1 MVDYN
6 IVVKKIN
13 SINHNIAR
21 IVRYKSVPLEVFL
34 QDEDGKDIVTHN
46 LFIMLQHII
55 DLGTHIIADENMEE
69 PVFVSDIADI
79 LAKEGVLDKSLVKP
93 LKSMIGL
100 RNIIAHEYGDIDFKI
115 IHKII
120 TSKIHDVNSILENII
135 KYVGL

>member
-13 SINHNIAR
+13 SINHNMVR
-21 IVRYKSVPLEVFL
+21 IIKYKSVPLEEFL

-55 DLGTHIIADENMEE
+55 DIGTHIIADENMEE

-79 LAKEGVLDKSLVKP
+79 LAKEGVLDKNLVKP
-93 LKSMIGL
+93 LKLMIGL

-120 TSKIHDVNSILENII
+120 TSNIHDVNSILENII

>member
-6 IVVKKIN
+6 IIVKKIN
-13 SINHNIAR
+13 SINHNMVR
-21 IVRYKSVPLEVFL
+21 IVKYESVPLEDFL
-34 QDEDGKDIVTHN
+34 QNEDGKDIVTHN

-79 LAKEGVLDKSLVKP
+79 LGKEGVLDKSLVKP

-115 IHKII
+115 IHKIV
-120 TSKIHDVNSILENII
+120 TSNIRDVHSILENII

>member
-1 MVDYN
+1 MVDHN

-13 SINHNIAR
+13 SIKHNMVR
-21 IVRYKSVPLEVFL
+21 ILKYKSVPLEEFL

-55 DLGTHIIADENMEE
+55 DIGTHVIADENMEE

-100 RNIIAHEYGDIDFKI
+100 RNIIAHEYGDIDFRI

-120 TSKIHDVNSILENII
+120 TSNIHDVNSILENII
-135 KYVGL
+135 NYVGL

>member
-6 IVVKKIN
+6 IIVKKIN
-13 SINHNIAR
+13 SINHNMVR
-21 IVRYKSVPLEVFL
+21 IVKYESVPLEDFL
-34 QDEDGKDIVTHN
+34 QNEDGKDIVTHN

-55 DLGTHIIADENMEE
+55 DIGTHIIADENMKE

-79 LAKEGVLDKSLVKP
+79 LAEEGVLDKSLIKP

-100 RNIIAHEYGDIDFKI
+100 RNIITHEYGDIDFKI
-115 IHKII
+115 IHKIV
-120 TSKIHDVNSILENII
+120 TSNIRDVHSILENII